1 MPDHRNHLSRA
12 YGLQTQDE
20 TNAYYDDWAAT
31 YDAELM
37 AAGYVTPERCAAALT
52 RFTCDPSRP
61 LLDVGCGTGL
71 SGLAFAKHGFTN
83 ITGSDVSSGMLEQAR
98 GRGVYSEVIHADAD
112 DPFPFPAGTY
122 DALAAVGV
130 IGAGAAPLAVLQ
142 AMMEKLIS
150 GGRIVFSFNDR
161 TLDDPAFVDFV
172 DAEATAGR
180 FEILLREHG
189 PHIPKEQ
196 LEATVFVL
204 RRL

>member
-12 YGLQTQDE
+12 YGLQGQTE

-31 YDAELM
+31 YDTELIE
-37 AAGYVTPERCAAALT
+37 AGYVTPERCAEALA
-52 RFTCDPSRP
+52 RFTPDPSLP

-71 SGLAFAKHGFTN
+71 SGLAFAKHGFSN
-83 ITGSDVSSGMLEQAR
+83 ITGSDVSAGMLAQAR
-98 GRGVYSEVIHADAD
+98 GRGVYAKVLHADAD
-112 DPFPFPAGTY
+112 DPFPFAPGTY

-142 AMMEKLIS
+142 AMMEKLMP
-150 GGRIVFSFNDR
+150 GGLIVFSFNDR
-161 TLDDPAFVDFV
+161 TLEDPGYVDFV
-172 DAEATAGR
+172 NAEVEAER
-180 FEILLREHG
+180 FEVLLREHG
-189 PHIPKEQ
+189 SHIPKEQ